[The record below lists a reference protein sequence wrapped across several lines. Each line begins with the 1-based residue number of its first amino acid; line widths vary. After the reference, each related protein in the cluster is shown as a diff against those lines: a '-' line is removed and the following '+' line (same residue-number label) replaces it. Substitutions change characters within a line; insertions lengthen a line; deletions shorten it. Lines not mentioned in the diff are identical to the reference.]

1 MKRYS
6 LPRQFRALPGC
17 LAGVVVLFALS
28 VSAQAQNI
36 EGTYKLISRQS
47 PDGTMLRPPEIMG
60 LYTYTKSHRN
70 FNIVLKHASGKF
82 FSHSMVSRYKLTAT
96 EYRETLLV
104 SIFNDQIDGKGIV
117 YDLTEKTKSV
127 PVKMEGGRIQFK
139 LPFEPPSLVFE
150 GGKITAT
157 GPFGVDVWER
167 VP

>member
-36 EGTYKLISRQS
+36 EGTYT
-47 PDGTMLRPPEIMG
+47 GE
-60 LYTYTKSHRN
+60 
-70 FNIVLKHASGKF
+70 F
-82 FSHSMVSRYKLTAT
+82 FSHSIVSTYKLTAT
-96 EYRETLLV
+96 EYSETVLF
-104 SIFNDQIDGKGIV
+104 SIFNDQIGGNDIV
-117 YDLTEKTKSV
+117 YDLSEKTQSV

-150 GGKITAT
+150 GDKIIAT
-157 GPFGVDVWER
+157 GPGGVDVWER